1 MNIYERAG
9 SLRLRVETSQ
19 RDDQYLELHQQAS
32 ELLSQL
38 RDRVAFLEMLVMLSD
53 VLGLDE
59 RPTLNETH
67 LRKAVGGFRS
77 ALTQYNAAAV
87 QQQSAVTLLR
97 STEKIEESLARWAL
111 LAWKTAFEDL
121 SVLIGEDGLQGLA
134 GPPTKVTRARRIASQ
149 IQNAVGRNPMRDLGS
164 IQTALE
170 ADGLEA
176 CVVRVRELGG
186 ELRSLLEELKRAQAE
201 LPPPVQMVLER
212 AASEDGFPLEDL
224 TDELLNL
231 LRDAGVLGQ
240 FVIRQY

>member
-9 SLRLRVETSQ
+9 SLKLRVDTSQ
-19 RDDQYLELHQQAS
+19 RDDQHLELQHQAS

-38 RDRVAFLEMLVMLSD
+38 RDRIAFLKMLVTLSD

-59 RPTLNETH
+59 RPRLNATH

-87 QQQSAVTLLR
+87 QQQAAVTLLR
-97 STEKIEESLARWAL
+97 STEKTEDRLARWAQS
-111 LAWKTAFEDL
+111 AWKTAFEDM
-121 SVLIGEDGLQGLA
+121 SALIGEDGLQGLA
-134 GPPTKVTRARRIASQ
+134 GPPVKVTRARRIASQ
-149 IQNAVGRNPMRDLGS
+149 IQTAIGRNPMRDLGS
-164 IQTALE
+164 IQTGLE

-176 CVVRVRELGG
+176 CVVRIRELGG

-201 LPPPVQMVLER
+201 LPPQVQMVLER

-224 TDELLNL
+224 TEEMLIS
-231 LRDAGVLGQ
+231 LRQAAVLGE
-240 FVIRQY
+240 FVVRRY